1 VLGRYLLLSVS
12 AGTGRGFFEK
22 IIHTSLVLD
31 LLLKLAYQPGPG
43 ISVQGRFFTGMML
56 YMPGIETDTVLV

>member
-1 VLGRYLLLSVS
+1 LGRYWLLSVS
-12 AGTGRGFFEK
+12 AG
-22 IIHTSLVLD
+22 TSLVLD

-43 ISVQGRFFTGMML
+43 ISVQGQFFTGMRL